1 MRQCHHRL
9 RADRV
14 LKRLRDDVGIAVAIA
29 TNPRAHDE
37 ERRHRGVRAAFL
49 RAARLDSGVEPR
61 DLVEERLTIVGDA
74 VVDFVL
80 HFELREPQHRRLPQR
95 EHLPV
100 ETVVHRLPLVG
111 RELAAVAPLQQA
123 DDLALAVE
131 DALALYLGRVR
142 GEHRAHQGIGEER
155 ADRLRTY
162 SGVAQAIERVRDAA
176 RLRRRPGDC
185 VRPPPAV
192 LMHILGQI
200 GEVREVAEGAHHVKH
215 LRDRQRVEEARQLV
229 LDVRGSVARRGAAQ
243 VNGRLPDRLDTRE
256 TFLAGLSA
264 KHVAENPAEQTSVF
278 LEREILVSRRVHA
291 NQF

>member
-1 MRQCHHRL
+1 M
-9 RADRV
+9 
-14 LKRLRDDVGIAVAIA
+14 
-29 TNPRAHDE
+29 
-37 ERRHRGVRAAFL
+37 
-49 RAARLDSGVEPR
+49 
-61 DLVEERLTIVGDA
+61 
-74 VVDFVL
+74 
-80 HFELREPQHRRLPQR
+80 
-95 EHLPV
+95 
-100 ETVVHRLPLVG
+100 HRLPLVG

-142 GEHRAHQGIGEER
+142 GQHRAHQGIGEER
-155 ADRLRTY
+155 ADRLAVHTRRGEALE
-162 SGVAQAIERVRDAA
+162 GVGEAA
-176 RLRRRPGDC
+176 VLRPGSGQR
-185 VRPPPAV
+185 VGSPAADLVHV
-192 LMHILGQI
+192 LGDVD
-200 GEVREVAEGAHHVKH
+200 EVREVAEGAHHVEH